1 MYSGFT
7 GMLWMKS
14 RSRKE
19 YSKIKFDTV
28 SLCDNV
34 KLAKAKD
41 EEAVAG
47 DSAAAFSVEER
58 RWTDAEKTEEA
69 VCLSGLSQPYG
80 REILSG
86 TPEQGEQ

>member
-1 MYSGFT
+1 
-7 GMLWMKS
+7 MKS
-14 RSRKE
+14 RFRKE

-34 KLAKAKD
+34 KMAKAKD

-47 DSAAAFSVEER
+47 DSAAAFSMGER

-69 VCLSGLSQPYG
+69 VCLSGLSESDG
-80 REILSG
+80 RQILPGASD
-86 TPEQGEQ
+86 EGEQ